1 MWLWCETFELFCI
14 FFIVGTTPNVFRL
27 ILSQMSPSIYTDWD
41 RPIVRNV
48 RTIRKTE
55 TIFPHKNIY
64 IYDNFHAP
72 SKKSSNCNKFYE
84 TIENMNFCQ
93 KFICDDTQNIFRFW
107 CECADGCVENVFL
120 AIHIITVWLTYS
132 WRDDAVELVN
142 WINFTWTVGKIDE
155 YSSTSV
161 QIWT

>member
-64 IYDNFHAP
+64 IYMTIFTPLQRNLQTAINFMKP
-72 SKKSSNCNKFYE
+72 SKIWIFARNLYAMTPRIYSGFGVNVRMGVLKTSFWLSTLSRCGSHTAEE
-84 TIENMNFCQ
+84 TMPLNWSIE
-93 KFICDDTQNIFRFW
+93 
-107 CECADGCVENVFL
+107 
-120 AIHIITVWLTYS
+120 
-132 WRDDAVELVN
+132 
-142 WINFTWTVGKIDE
+142 
-155 YSSTSV
+155 
-161 QIWT
+161 